1 MKKKSM
7 KRMLAAMLA
16 AAMVLTAC
24 GAQDVSKESNKESS
38 ESKVEAVES
47 SVQTSEKEEV
57 VVNKEDLP
65 LISIYPNNA
74 SLPSGI
80 VEGFRSDLFA
90 EYGFQ
95 VEVWSYSDDKTNAIL
110 TSGDLPDIIQV
121 KGQTDIHETLITT
134 GKVIN
139 YDDYKEY
146 LPNFY
151 ENASEY
157 RKMNMDYAREN
168 LSYGTGG
175 CYFLPSDTGA
185 QIAKWLKVAPFD
197 RNIVKVKWDVYE
209 AIGMPEINDY
219 WDLIDVMEDMMAY
232 QPTTEDGAKMYG
244 TYLDNGLDS
253 NYFGSMTLWYKWDG
267 YDESLNQYFIEGKHK
282 DAKVSSILTEDSK
295 YYEGLKWYN
304 EVYRR
309 GLMDPDSISTS
320 RGDQAPK
327 LDNGLAMIPAGTLPG
342 YAPKYFEIYVP
353 GSDPYVQ
360 LEKNVVSTTGGG
372 WMINAKTEHLEEC
385 LAFLNAAADQEF
397 NLVAQYGPEG
407 DVWQRDGNVMS
418 LTDEFKEFFKENGT
432 IVGFPMSDGTEWFNW
447 SYGPTFCSTAGE
459 FDGYVGVDG
468 KPICLIPYYWPDGQA
483 ITNASENLESWKK
496 AMGAED
502 LWEYFDKN
510 GIEYCTESKLT
521 GLVLPKPTDEQKL
534 QIASI
539 NSGIVTQS
547 WLCVY
552 AETDAEFDAA
562 WKKLVDDAMGLGAQE
577 IIDWRIQCY
586 EEAIDATKIN

>member
-16 AAMVLTAC
+16 ATMILTAC
-24 GAQDVSKESNKESS
+24 GTQDVSKESNKETS

-65 LISIYPNNA
+65 VISIYPNNA
-74 SLPSGI
+74 NLPSGI

-121 KGQTDIHETLITT
+121 TGRSDVEETLITT

-151 ENASEY
+151 ENPSEY
-157 RKMNMDYAREN
+157 RKMNMDFAREN
-168 LSYGTGG
+168 LSYGTNGL
-175 CYFLPSDTGA
+175 YFLPADTGA
-185 QIAKWLKVAPFD
+185 QIAKWKEVSPFD
-197 RNIVKVKWDVYE
+197 RNVVKVKWDVYE
-209 AIGMPEINDY
+209 AIGMPEINDF
-219 WDLIDVMEDMMAY
+219 WDVIDVMEAMMEY
-232 QPTTEDGAKMYG
+232 QPTAEDGTKMYG
-244 TYLDNGLDS
+244 TYLDNGQDS
-253 NYFGSMTLWYKWDG
+253 NRFGAMTLWYRWDG
-267 YDESLNQYFIEGKHK
+267 YWENLNQYFIEGQHK
-282 DAKVSSILTEDSK
+282 DGKVSSILTEDSK

-327 LDNGLAMIPAGTLPG
+327 LDFGLAMVPSGTLPG
-342 YAPKYFEIYVP
+342 AAPKYFEIMIP
-353 GSDPYVQ
+353 DADPYIQ
-360 LEKNVVSTTGGG
+360 LENNVVSTSGGG
-372 WMINAKTEHLEEC
+372 WLINAKTEHLEEC
-385 LAFLNAAADQEF
+385 LAYINAAAEQEF
-397 NLVAQYGPEG
+397 FLTAQYGPEG
-407 DVWQRDGNVMS
+407 DIWQKDGNVMS
-418 LTDEFKEFFKENGT
+418 LTDRFKEYFTENGT
-432 IVGFPMSDGTEWFNW
+432 CVGYPMSDGTEWFNW
-447 SYGPTFCSTAGE
+447 SYAPFYCATAGVFE
-459 FDGYVGVDG
+459 GYVGVDG
-468 KPICLIPYYWPDGQA
+468 GEICLIPYMWPDGQA
-483 ITNASENLESWKK
+483 ISNASENLESWREHV
-496 AMGAED
+496 GAFD
-502 LWEYFDKN
+502 LWEYYDKN
-510 GIEYCTESKLT
+510 GIEYCTESKLI
-521 GLVLPKPTDEQKL
+521 GLVLPNATDEQKL
-534 QIASI
+534 QISAI

-552 AETDAEFDAA
+552 AQTDEEFDAA

-586 EEAIDATKIN
+586 EDALAAK